1 MSTISIKM
9 PDAMG
14 VCLEYEARKRKTSK
28 SELIRYCIDQVLSK
42 KVVKEPPSFYELS
55 RDMCGKQ
62 KGGPSDLSVNPEH
75 LKGFG
80 Q

>member
-1 MSTISIKM
+1 MSTISVKM

-14 VCLEYEARKRKTSK
+14 VCLEYEAQRRKTSK

-55 RDMCGKQ
+55 QDMCGKQ
-62 KGGPSDLSVNPEH
+62 KGGATDLSFNPKH
-75 LKGFG
+75 LEGFG
-80 Q
+80 K